1 MEVRKTIRLNILEPT
16 IKKRK
21 EIDMLIGCYRQALW
35 YVIEH
40 APEDYTKFSLHERFY
55 EYIRKHY
62 RLHSQI
68 ANDLFKDAIT
78 ILNNGGHV
86 NRVNVPFNI
95 PRSGK
100 FATTRRGN
108 PVISIAGLNGRI
120 VIPIAMDGA
129 YRRFMQFINDGWEST
144 FFRFNGKHI
153 FITIRKEFVI
163 SEEYDAVIGVDIGV
177 DTLATIT
184 VLNRDGKFLKQLYFG
199 QDIGHKQRDICLR
212 RSKLQSYASKGHRKA
227 KKALKRLKGYERNYT
242 TTRCWQIAHQIV
254 DLAKEYN
261 AFIAIENLSYLCR
274 ANGNRKSNRK
284 TKRMPYAKFRVALE
298 TVAGQNGILVMTVSP
313 KNTSKICSRCGC
325 TGTRKDRYFVCPQ
338 CGYEANSDRN
348 ASVNIAIRAG
358 LNFHSNTTKFFF
370 MAQSPDGN
378 LAVNPGVFAHD
389 GVGLRCLQHH
399 GSLLMQAPSVRKG

>member
-16 IKKRK
+16 AKKRK
-21 EIDMLIGCYRQALW
+21 EIDRLIGCYRQALW

-40 APEDYTKFSLHERFY
+40 APEDYTKFSLQEKFY
-55 EYIRKHY
+55 EYIREHY
-62 RLHSQI
+62 GLHSQI

-120 VIPIAMDGA
+120 VIPIAIDGA
-129 YRRFMQFINDGWEST
+129 YRRFMQFIDYGWKTT
-144 FFRFNGKHI
+144 FFRFDGKHI
-153 FITIRKEFVI
+153 FTIRRDFEI
-163 SEEYDAVIGVDIGV
+163 SEKYDAIIGVDIGV

-184 VLNRDGKFLKQLYFG
+184 VLNRNGKVLKQLYFG
-199 QDIGHKQRDICLR
+199 QDVGHKQRDICLR
-212 RSKLQSYASKGHRKA
+212 RSKLQSYARYRKA

-254 DLAKEYN
+254 DFAELYN

-274 ANGNRKSNRK
+274 ANGNGKSNRK
-284 TKRMPYAKFRVALE
+284 TKRMPYAKFRVALK

-325 TGTRKDRYFVCPQ
+325 IGIRKDKFICPQ

-358 LNFHSNTTKFFF
+358 LNFHSNSHFFK
-370 MAQSPDGN
+370 AQSPDGN
-378 LAVNPGVFAHD
+378 LAVNPGVFTHD

-399 GSLLMQAPSVRKG
+399 GSLPMQAPSVGEG